1 MDEREREEGIMR
13 GRVRE
18 EDEGKAGEE
27 EKGR

>member
-1 MDEREREEGIMR
+1 MDEREREGIMR